1 MHGRPI
7 SPSEETG
14 NRYPDQNLNLEIE
27 IESHIFN
34 QPSSPPP
41 ADEYRPSDRPNLT
54 VGHVVVDSSGDKRKD
69 DVTEGMN
76 TNEFREFEIAAGH
89 HQTGEVGDNQTVKT
103 PAERDSTGTNDVI
116 KIYHVTSQISKI
128 KFRTFTSHLCQS
140 SKS

>member
-34 QPSSPPP
+34 PSSSP
-41 ADEYRPSDRPNLT
+41 ANDRPCDRPTLT
-54 VGHVVVDSSGDKRKD
+54 VGHVVNSSGDKRKD
-69 DVTEGMN
+69 DVTDGMN

-116 KIYHVTSQISKI
+116 INYHVTS
-128 KFRTFTSHLCQS
+128 
-140 SKS
+140 

>member
-7 SPSEETG
+7 SPSEEAG

-34 QPSSPPP
+34 KPSSPSSSP
-41 ADEYRPSDRPNLT
+41 ANDRPCDRPTLT

-69 DVTEGMN
+69 DVTDGMN

-116 KIYHVTSQISKI
+116 KINHVTSLMSKI
-128 KFRTFTSHLCQS
+128 
-140 SKS
+140 